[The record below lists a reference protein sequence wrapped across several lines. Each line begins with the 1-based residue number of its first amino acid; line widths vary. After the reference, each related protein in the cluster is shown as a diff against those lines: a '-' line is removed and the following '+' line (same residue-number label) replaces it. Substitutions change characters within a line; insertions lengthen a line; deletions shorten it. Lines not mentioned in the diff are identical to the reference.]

1 MSDEFKVPRH
11 VAFIMDGN
19 GRWAKLRGLP
29 RTEGHRRGI
38 NKVKEVA
45 GTAKDLGIKVV
56 TFFAF
61 STENWNR
68 PKKEVDML
76 MRSLDKFLKREVPYL
91 NKNNIR
97 LSVIGRKDPIP
108 VYLQESIK
116 KAVEE
121 TKNNNSLVLNIALNY
136 GSRSEIVDAVRRIIE
151 ESLKNNIKP
160 EDINEISFKNFL
172 YTKDLPDPDLLIRT
186 SGEMRVSNFLL
197 WQISYTELYFSKK
210 FWPDFDKKEFIKA
223 IKDYQK
229 RERRYGLVDA
239 N

>member
-1 MSDEFKVPRH
+1 
-11 VAFIMDGN
+11 
-19 GRWAKLRGLP
+19 
-29 RTEGHRRGI
+29 
-38 NKVKEVA
+38 
-45 GTAKDLGIKVV
+45 
-56 TFFAF
+56 
-61 STENWNR
+61 
-68 PKKEVDML
+68 
-76 MRSLDKFLKREVPYL
+76 
-91 NKNNIR
+91 
-97 LSVIGRKDPIP
+97 IP

-116 KAVEE
+116 KAVED
-121 TKNNNSLVLNIALNY
+121 TKNNTSLILNIALNY
-136 GSRSEIVDAVRRIIE
+136 GSRSEIVDAVRKITE
-151 ESLKNNIKP
+151 ESLKSNIKP
-160 EDINEISFKNFL
+160 EDINETSFKNFL